1 MRLGNQQI
9 SAAYLGSTQLTEIY
23 LGDTPVLGSGGAGQ
37 TPLEALFTGQAGI
50 LIDSVDSAVSAG
62 LVWQDAAGT
71 VPATAAGH
79 PVGRIT
85 DSSGNNMHMT
95 QTTAT
100 SRPVLTSYGGK
111 LWLEFD
117 GIDDGLSIPSID
129 FSASDEMSV
138 IVGQRKTGSAVAL
151 LAELGSASPYGFYL
165 AAPESASLLYTFL
178 CRGDNTAI
186 ATQAATMSSG
196 TAPDTAVISATG
208 SISADLSKIWR
219 NGVAG
224 VDGTGEKGAG
234 TFGNLPLF
242 IGSRNNA
249 SLRYK
254 GLVQTIFVRGGTRLT
269 DTERQAAE
277 QYVAGLIG
285 VTLP

>member
-1 MRLGNQQI
+1 MRLGNQQT

-50 LIDSVDSAVSAG
+50 LIDSVDAAVSAG

-85 DSSGNNMHMT
+85 DSSGNSMHLT

-111 LWLEFD
+111 LWLDFD
-117 GIDDGLSIPSID
+117 GIDDGLSTASVD
-129 FSASDEMSV
+129 LSASDEMS
-138 IVGQRKTGSAVAL
+138 IMIGQRKTGTAVAI

-165 AAPESASLLYTFL
+165 AAPESASLLYTFF

-196 TAPDTAVISATG
+196 TAPDTAVLSATG

>member
-79 PVGRIT
+79 PVGKIT
-85 DSSGNNMHMT
+85 DGSGNGKHLT
-95 QTTAT
+95 QSTYT

-138 IVGQRKTGSAVAL
+138 IVGQRKTGTAVAI

-165 AAPESASLLYTFL
+165 AAPESASLLYTFF

-196 TAPDTAVISATG
+196 TAPDTAVLSATG